1 MTGMGK
7 TLLMMGMR
15 GDSILCVYDLLFVAL
30 AFSVLVG
37 VMNNGLGWHIWA

>member
-15 GDSILCVYDLLFVAL
+15 GDSLLCV
-30 AFSVLVG
+30 VLVASHYVGFLG
-37 VMNNGLGWHIWA
+37 VDRCDENGWDGHI